1 MDENN
6 IISTQIW
13 LNFFNK
19 YLYEQGLIT
28 EIEKNKMAGKIA
40 SITDTS
46 LPSLPQNKKISKF

>member
-40 SITDTS
+40 SITDVS
-46 LPSLPQNKKISKF
+46 LSSLSQNKKISKF